1 MVSPPPSHVIAR
13 LPRRIAARVFDWI
26 GARVRI
32 DTRSLAL
39 FRFALGLLIVADVLL
54 RSRNLEFFYTDS
66 GAVPA
71 SLAVAV
77 EPVAAYSPYAVVTSP
92 TGVAA
97 LFALTGLVGVALAL
111 GYYTRPVTVLA
122 LVLVVSLDARNPFVL
137 SFADV
142 LFATL
147 LALAVFL
154 PLGERWSLDAV
165 AADRHRSRFVGGI
178 GSAIILSQMVVM
190 YVVNGYHKTTS
201 ALWRSG
207 EAAVLILGIDEV
219 THLFGDALRAVP
231 ELLQLGGVVWLTML
245 CAAWLLLVLR
255 GRPRHLLVAAFAV
268 AHVAMALTVRV
279 GAFSFVGLA
288 GLLLFC
294 QSSAWDDAGRLGSRV
309 RRSVERRTGG
319 RTRSRLT
326 SMRSR
331 RGLPDADAARS
342 RLAAAAGRIPRPVS
356 AEPSRRFN
364 EVRSRLPAPLASHA
378 GAVVLVAIVATALV
392 VAGGLSAVGVLD
404 EETPGDEIETAAS
417 GLVAFQSDW
426 SIFAPNPRTTDRYY
440 VFPARTER
448 GELIDAHA
456 DRSLSFDRP
465 KDRLQ
470 RQHATYRERF
480 YTSSL
485 RGDDGALVAEHLG
498 ASLCETYRT
507 AEGESITHIEFY
519 VVEES
524 ITRATIDDPDGR
536 ERSVSRLH
544 RHGCGDAEPIEIASP
559 SVD

>member
-1 MVSPPPSHVIAR
+1 MTVWVR
-13 LPRRIAARVFDWI
+13 QWI

-39 FRFALGLLIVADVLL
+39 FRIALGLLIVGDIAL
-54 RSRNLEFFYTDS
+54 RSRNLTRFYTDD

-77 EPVAAYSPYAVVTSP
+77 EPIAAYSPYAAVTSA

-97 LFALTGLVGVALAL
+97 LFAVTALVGAALAL

-154 PLGERWSLDAV
+154 PLGERWSIDAV
-165 AADRHRSRFVGGI
+165 AAGGPRRRSVSGVA
-178 GSAIILSQMVVM
+178 SALILVQMVIM

-201 ALWRSG
+201 ELWRSG

-231 ELLQLGGVVWLTML
+231 ELLRLGGLVWLVLL
-245 CAAWLLLVLR
+245 CGAWLLLVLR
-255 GRPRHLLVAAFAV
+255 GRSRHLLVVVFAT

-279 GAFSFVGLA
+279 GAFSFVCLTGLV
-288 GLLLFC
+288 LFC
-294 QSSAWDDAGRLGSRV
+294 QSSAWDDAGRLSRWI
-309 RRSVERRTGG
+309 RRSIGHRSIDIDRF
-319 RTRSRLT
+319 RTRRPS
-326 SMRSR
+326 
-331 RGLPDADAARS
+331 
-342 RLAAAAGRIPRPVS
+342 AGRLSASGIRGRLLTVAKRVPRPVS
-356 AEPSRRFN
+356 PVPSRASTA
-364 EVRSRLPAPLASHA
+364 VRSRLPAPLAAHA
-378 GAVVLVAIVATALV
+378 GAVVVIGAIAALLV
-392 VAGGLSAVGVLD
+392 VAGGLSAVGILD
-404 EETPGDEIETAAS
+404 EETPGEEIDTAAS
-417 GLVAFQSDW
+417 GLIAFQSDW

-448 GELIDAHA
+448 GELIDVYA
-456 DRSLSFDRP
+456 DRPLSFDRP
-465 KDRLQ
+465 HERLQ

-480 YTSSL
+480 YTASL
-485 RGDDGALVAEHLG
+485 RGEDGALVAGHLG
-498 ASLCETYRT
+498 KHLCETYRS

-519 VVEES
+519 VVEEA
-524 ITRATIDDPDGR
+524 ITRPTIDDPDGR
-536 ERSVSRLH
+536 ERSVSLQH
-544 RHGCGDAEPIEIASP
+544 RHGCGDTEPAPIASP
-559 SVD
+559 SVE

>member
-1 MVSPPPSHVIAR
+1 MVSPPPSHVIASV
-13 LPRRIAARVFDWI
+13 PRRIAARIAEPI
-26 GARVRI
+26 GGRVRI

-39 FRFALGLLIVADVLL
+39 FRMALGLLIVADVLL

-77 EPVAAYSPYAVVTSP
+77 EPVAAYSPYAVVTSA

-122 LVLVVSLDARNPFVL
+122 LLLVVSLDARNPFVF

-154 PLGERWSLDAV
+154 PLGERWSVDAV
-165 AADRHRSRFVGGI
+165 AADRPRRRSVSGVA
-178 GSAIILSQMVVM
+178 SALILTQMVIM

-201 ALWRSG
+201 ELWRSG

-219 THLFGDALRAVP
+219 THLFGDALRAAP
-231 ELLQLGGVVWLTML
+231 ELLQLGGLVWLAML
-245 CAAWLLLVLR
+245 CTAWLLLVLR
-255 GRPRHLLVAAFAV
+255 GRLRHLLVAAFAT

-279 GAFSFVGLA
+279 GAFSFVCLT

-294 QSSAWDDAGRLGSRV
+294 QSSAWDDAERLSGRV
-309 RRSVERRTGG
+309 RRSIDRRTAGRS
-319 RTRSRLT
+319 RTRSGSPEPGRWV
-326 SMRSR
+326 
-331 RGLPDADAARS
+331 PDAGAVRS
-342 RLAAAAGRIPRPVS
+342 RLVAAAGRIPRPVS
-356 AEPSRRFN
+356 ALPSRGSAA
-364 EVRSRLPAPLASHA
+364 VRRRLPASLVSHA
-378 GAVVLVAIVATALV
+378 GAVVLVATVATALV

-404 EETPGDEIETAAS
+404 EETPVDEVETAAS

-426 SIFAPNPRTTDRYY
+426 SIFAPNPRTSDRYY

-448 GELIDAHA
+448 GDLIDAHA
-456 DRSLSFDRP
+456 DRPLSFERP
-465 KDRLQ
+465 HDRLN

-498 ASLCETYRT
+498 TYLCATYRT
-507 AEGESITHIEFY
+507 ADGDSITHVEFY
-519 VVEES
+519 VVEEP
-524 ITRATIDDPDGR
+524 ITRATIDDPESR
-536 ERSVSRLH
+536 ERSVSLLH

-559 SVD
+559 SGD